1 MEYLKKELNKI
12 LPLALLFGAIG
23 GVLLIVIGNL
33 FVANELS
40 VFVSYALII
49 SVSVYILNKIRYK
62 KELKGSILYGY
73 CVYFVMTLIAFI
85 DMVMNTNP
93 HFVNPLFENL
103 AFFVALIAAVLFLS
117 SAIALLFKRKMLN

>member
-23 GVLLIVIGNL
+23 GVLLIIIGNL
-33 FVANELS
+33 FVANQLS
-40 VFVSYALII
+40 VFISYAVII
-49 SVSVYILNKIRYK
+49 SLSVYILNKMRYK

-73 CVYFVMTLIAFI
+73 CVYVVMTLIAFI
-85 DMVMNTNP
+85 DMIMNTNP

-103 AFFVALIAAVLFLS
+103 VFFVSLIASVLFLS
-117 SAIALLFKRKMLN
+117 SAIALLFKRKMLS